1 MNDTIAALATP
12 HGESAIAVIRM
23 SGEKSLILLEGI
35 FERKQIVPRVV
46 YCGHYRSSL
55 GVILDGVMFVFFRG
69 KSSYTGEDSAE
80 IYTHGNMI
88 VVSKILEDLCER
100 GCRPADRGEFTKRA
114 FLNGKVD
121 LCQAEAVADV
131 IHASSEVA
139 LAVAQ
144 RQLTGKFSEKLNTIG
159 DELLLIL
166 AALETHIDFVEEEI
180 CGDELDGKIAR
191 RLEAIIAD
199 IDSLLDSNRYRP
211 IISGGLSVAII
222 GAPNAGKSSLF
233 NCLLNAER
241 ALVSPIAGTTRDF
254 ITERIIL
261 GGYAINL
268 FDTAGLRTDA
278 ESELE
283 LRGMEKT
290 IEQIHRADAHLFV
303 IDSGAE
309 YPALDHGIL
318 SFLGE
323 NNCLVL
329 ENKSDLP
336 SSRVCCD
343 FLPECGHC
351 RISVLGEP
359 DLARASVVDFLAKRC
374 FLPKEVEIVIGARH
388 VDILTRAR
396 RVLDET
402 RQTLA
407 TIGVE
412 FSANNIRN
420 ALEIFGE
427 ITGRYSSEAM
437 LNSLFSTFCVGK

>member
-12 HGESAIAVIRM
+12 CGESAIAVIRM
-23 SGEKSLILLEGI
+23 SGEKSLIFLADI
-35 FERKQIVPRVV
+35 FERKQIVPRVM
-46 YCGHYRSSL
+46 YRGHYRSSL
-55 GVILDGVMFVFFRG
+55 GVILDDAMFVFFRG

-88 VVSKILEDLCER
+88 VVSEVLGDLCER
-100 GCRPADRGEFTKRA
+100 GCRLADRGEFTKRA
-114 FLNGKVD
+114 FLSGKID

-139 LAVAQ
+139 LAMAQ
-144 RQLTGKFSEKLNTIG
+144 RQLADKFSKKLSAIG

-166 AALETHIDFVEEEI
+166 AALETHIDFAEEEI
-180 CGDELDGKIAR
+180 CGNDLDEKITR

-254 ITERIIL
+254 ISERIML

-303 IDSGAE
+303 IDSSAE
-309 YPALDHGIL
+309 YPTLDRNIL
-318 SFLGE
+318 PFLGE
-323 NNCLVL
+323 SNCLIL

-343 FLPECGHC
+343 FLPKCEHC
-351 RISVLGEP
+351 RISALGEP
-359 DLARASVVDFLAKRC
+359 DLARASVANFLAKRC
-374 FLPKEVEIVIGARH
+374 FLPKEVEIVVGARH
-388 VDILTRAR
+388 VDILTRAK

-407 TIGVE
+407 AIGVE

-427 ITGRYSSEAM
+427 MTGRYSSEAM
-437 LNSLFSTFCVGK
+437 LDSLFSTFCVGK